1 MKILVAVKRVVDAK
15 VKVRPLPDH
24 SDVDTKLAKMTIN
37 PFDEIA
43 VEAAVRAKEAGTADE
58 VVAVTVGGGAKGV
71 DVLRIAMA
79 MGADRS
85 IHVKTDRVLEPLTVA
100 KVLAKV
106 CEKEQ
111 PDVVLLGKQAIDD
124 DAGQVGAMLSALI
137 KAPLATSVSGITWQA
152 GSVQVVR
159 ENDQGTQ
166 TLRLDL
172 PAVLTSDLRL
182 AEPRYVTLPSMAK
195 ARKKPVEE
203 VPFEDLGVVAKRGV
217 LLKEVRV
224 PVTARAGQMLSSVD
238 ELVAKIKASAAL

>member
-43 VEAAVRAKEAGTADE
+43 VEAAVRAKEAGNADE

-85 IHVKTDRVLEPLTVA
+85 IHVTTDRALEPLTVA
-100 KVLAKV
+100 KVLAKI

-124 DAGQVGAMLSALI
+124 DAGQVGAMLSALM
-137 KAPLATSVSGITWQA
+137 KAPVATSVSGITWQ
-152 GSVQVVR
+152 GQSVQVVR

-166 TLRLDL
+166 TLRLDM
-172 PAVLTSDLRL
+172 PAVLTADLRL

-203 VPFEDLGVVAKRGV
+203 VAMQDLGVVAKHGIH
-217 LLKEVRV
+217 LKGVRV
-224 PVTARAGQMLSSVD
+224 PVSARAREMLSSVD
-238 ELVAKIKASAAL
+238 ELVAKIKASVTL